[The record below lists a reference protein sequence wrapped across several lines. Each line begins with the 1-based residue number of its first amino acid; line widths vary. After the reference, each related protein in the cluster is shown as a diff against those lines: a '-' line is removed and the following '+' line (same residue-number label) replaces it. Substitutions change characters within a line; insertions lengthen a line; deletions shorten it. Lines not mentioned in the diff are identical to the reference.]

1 MTKRILFYMC
11 MVFTAI
17 LIISTINTISVI
29 LGLIGVAGMWTI
41 TCNMTDDEI
50 NSLFGGE
57 WLNKKFNTKHF
68 TEEE

>member
-11 MVFTAI
+11 MVFTTI

-41 TCNMTDDEI
+41 THNMTDDEI